1 MWWKFFV
8 GLLLGLFSGCIAL
21 ASFFLTGDEHRAP
34 LPSADSD
41 YSSQNFSNLSAE
53 EINRRTLK
61 AAAAIEISVR
71 RY

>member
-1 MWWKFFV
+1 MWWRFFV

-21 ASFFLTGDEHRAP
+21 ASFFLTGDEPRAP
-34 LPSADSD
+34 LPSVDSD
-41 YSSQNFSNLSAE
+41 YSSQSFTNLSAE

>member
-1 MWWKFFV
+1 MWWKFFA
-8 GLLLGLFSGCIAL
+8 GLLFGLFPGFIAL
-21 ASFFLTGDEHRAP
+21 ASLFLTGDQDRTP
-34 LPSADSD
+34 LPPADAN
-41 YSSQNFSNLSAE
+41 YSSQNFSNLTAE

>member
-8 GLLLGLFSGCIAL
+8 GLLLGLFSGSIAL
-21 ASFFLTGDEHRAP
+21 ASLFLTGDQDRTT

-41 YSSQNFSNLSAE
+41 YSSQNFSNLTAE

>member
-1 MWWKFFV
+1 MWWKFFA
-8 GLLLGLFSGCIAL
+8 GLLFGLFPGFIAL
-21 ASFFLTGDEHRAP
+21 ASLFLTGDQDRTP
-34 LPSADSD
+34 LSPADSD
-41 YSSQNFSNLSAE
+41 YSSQNYSNLTAE

>member
-1 MWWKFFV
+1 MSWKFFA
-8 GLLLGLFSGCIAL
+8 GLLFGLFSGCLAL
-21 ASFFLTGDEHRAP
+21 APFFLTGDEHRGT
-34 LPSADSD
+34 LLSADSD

-61 AAAAIEISVR
+61 VAAAIEISVR